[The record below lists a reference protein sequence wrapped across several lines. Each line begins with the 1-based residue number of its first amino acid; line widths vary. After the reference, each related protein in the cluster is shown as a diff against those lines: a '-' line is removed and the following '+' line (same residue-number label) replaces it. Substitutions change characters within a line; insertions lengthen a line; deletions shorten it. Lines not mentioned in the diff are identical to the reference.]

1 MDDLAQLMNASASHQ
16 EVTENGPPAQP
27 LQFPPPTVGR
37 AHRVTAIVHN
47 PATSEEAQVPNVV
60 YEARSDGAAPVR
72 GYWIGRKLKK
82 AIYGCVRSCTV
93 LRLRPGSTWTGP
105 ESGAAGG
112 GAAWEVTP
120 EMAAV
125 KIMDWNLVRDLRG
138 RHMEDPVKEVSA
150 MQYLC
155 TDGGSPNVLGTL
167 DVMSDE
173 QYLYSFMPFCSCGEL
188 FGYVERD
195 GRFSEPVACTGSVD
209 AFSVPRHEELVGR
222 YRLFGGQ
229 DTYAQGCAD
238 GATDVLFCC
247 GIAGSANGKEWR
259 PVFRGV
265 PGVGDFPGRF
275 SDTAAVHVHCLSPGA
290 FDSSNEHL
298 SGDCRTSLDGSGFW
312 VHFCLW
318 SHPGDWL

>member
-16 EVTENGPPAQP
+16 EVIENGPAAQP
-27 LQFPPPTVGR
+27 LQFPSPTVGR

-60 YEARSDGAAPVR
+60 YEARSDGAAPIR

-105 ESGAAGG
+105 NSGAAGG

-125 KIMDWNLVRDLRG
+125 KIMDWNRVRDLQG

-195 GRFSEPVACTGSVD
+195 GRFSEPVARFWFRQLLNVSFVSITLLIIFILHSSPTFKIHHLFAHLFILGIFHNAGPLSFTKDGSVTQ
-209 AFSVPRHEELVGR
+209 RH
-222 YRLFGGQ
+222 
-229 DTYAQGCAD
+229 
-238 GATDVLFCC
+238 
-247 GIAGSANGKEWR
+247 IAGERSR
-259 PVFRGV
+259 
-265 PGVGDFPGRF
+265 
-275 SDTAAVHVHCLSPGA
+275 
-290 FDSSNEHL
+290 
-298 SGDCRTSLDGSGFW
+298 
-312 VHFCLW
+312 
-318 SHPGDWL
+318 

>member
-1 MDDLAQLMNASASHQ
+1 MVLQCPTSRRVGHRRPCTIGKEFQQSRPVNSDRTDNKDCFANQVDLTMDDLAQLMNASASHQ

-27 LQFPPPTVGR
+27 LPFPPPTVGR

-195 GRFSEPVACTGSVD
+195 GRFSEPVARFWFRQLLNVSFSSFLFEMYSSIRSIPTFYILD
-209 AFSVPRHEELVGR
+209 AQHLLGIPNHFNLSLTCSIPTFSV
-222 YRLFGGQ
+222 
-229 DTYAQGCAD
+229 
-238 GATDVLFCC
+238 
-247 GIAGSANGKEWR
+247 
-259 PVFRGV
+259 
-265 PGVGDFPGRF
+265 
-275 SDTAAVHVHCLSPGA
+275 
-290 FDSSNEHL
+290 SN
-298 SGDCRTSLDGSGFW
+298 
-312 VHFCLW
+312 
-318 SHPGDWL
+318 PP